1 MPAVLAA
8 RKAAILDAA
17 RRGLITDRTAA
28 RHVAGLD
35 AQIIRIGVHADHAHG
50 HRDPVK
56 DAR

>member
-1 MPAVLAA
+1 MPPAAGFAA

-35 AQIIRIGVHADHAHG
+35 AQILRIGGHDGHAG
-50 HRDPVK
+50 TPE
-56 DAR
+56 